1 MVLAQTREWDFFKS
15 TWKHQQEWCVSSFYL
30 CQHDNIHI
38 LVSSRYMMFIY
49 EDDVQPNRP
58 LAVDR
63 HTHAYIHL
71 LDTRNRRHLVKHFLN
86 LCRKYS
92 NCFKRTAREW
102 SPALWALFGLNTW
115 ENPPQSL
122 FLPVI
127 KSSFDLF
134 QTPFK
139 HKLSDSAGEPLQERG
154 DLGKQKDWTVAPLPP
169 PTLPSYNHGY
179 SKASV
184 TRFTLSFRMAGS
196 TKAPPESVAHV
207 WEKLLTSC
215 NTRKV

>member
-1 MVLAQTREWDFFKS
+1 
-15 TWKHQQEWCVSSFYL
+15 
-30 CQHDNIHI
+30 
-38 LVSSRYMMFIY
+38 MMFIY

-58 LAVDR
+58 RAVDR

-71 LDTRNRRHLVKHFLN
+71 LGTRNRRHLVKRFFAFFYTLN
-86 LCRKYS
+86 MCRKYS
-92 NCFKRTAREW
+92 KCFERTARER
-102 SPALWALFGLNTW
+102 SPALSALFGLNTW
-115 ENPPQSL
+115 ENPPQMLFSL
-122 FLPVI
+122 LVI

-134 QTPFK
+134 QTLLNA
-139 HKLSDSAGEPLQERG
+139 KLSGCAGEPLQERE
-154 DLGKQKDWTVAPLPP
+154 DLGKQKDGCWTVTPPTLRPP

-207 WEKLLTSC
+207 WEKLLTSR
-215 NTRKV
+215 NTRKGLNEPRV